1 MSPAVSN
8 PTGEI
13 DDGSLPPRTRPLGSR
28 ERRRIRTMR
37 EIQTEALRLFGAR
50 GYDNTTIEQIAAAAD
65 ISPRTFFRYFP
76 TKEDVVLWDE
86 YDAVIEDSLAQRPAG
101 ETPGEL
107 MRAITREAIAWQY
120 ARDPDRL
127 LARHRILFAVPAV
140 RARFVE
146 FARDGIERLIGALRG
161 ERGESEDLKI
171 HLTAIAL
178 LDAAGAALDTWQRS
192 DGNKDLLV
200 LLDHAT
206 DALIDGVA
214 ELRPAGP
221 RRRPRGR

>member
-1 MSPAVSN
+1 MSPAVS
-8 PTGEI
+8 PTGET
-13 DDGSLPPRTRPLGSR
+13 DDGALPPRTKPLGSR

-86 YDAVIEDSLAQRPAG
+86 YDVVIEDSLARRPAG
-101 ETPGEL
+101 EPPGEL

-127 LARHRILFAVPAV
+127 LARHHILFAVPAV

-146 FARDGIERLIGALRG
+146 FARDGIERLIRGLPG
-161 ERGESEDLKI
+161 ERGEAEDLKI
-171 HLTAIAL
+171 HLTALAI

-192 DGNKDLLV
+192 NGKEDLLI
-200 LLDHAT
+200 LLDQAI
-206 DALIDGVA
+206 DALIEGVA

-221 RRRPRGR
+221 RRRSRAR